1 MVFTFFGLFAVS
13 HSVLYGFIFIVCL
26 RLTMTTAVPLFSTT
40 KQSTVTRDGKEVEL
54 RGKGR
59 HDPCVLPRAV
69 PMVEA
74 MVALTLV
81 DALMMQKAQCELF
94 PNEAPLE
101 LQPNPMGSTAKN
113 GRGVPG
119 LQQQHE
125 PEKAAAGAVSQRV
138 DEE

>member
-1 MVFTFFGLFAVS
+1 
-13 HSVLYGFIFIVCL
+13 
-26 RLTMTTAVPLFSTT
+26 
-40 KQSTVTRDGKEVEL
+40 VTRDGKEVEL

-81 DALMMQKAQCELF
+81 DALMMQKAQCDLF
-94 PNEAPLE
+94 PNETPME
-101 LQPNPMGSTAKN
+101 LQPNPMGSTVN
-113 GRGVPG
+113 GHGVSS
-119 LQQQHE
+119 LQE

>member
-1 MVFTFFGLFAVS
+1 MNFDCSL
-13 HSVLYGFIFIVCL
+13 L
-26 RLTMTTAVPLFSTT
+26 RFVPVQ
-40 KQSTVTRDGKEVEL
+40 KTVTRDGKEVEL

-81 DALMMQKAQCELF
+81 DHLMMQQAQCSLF
-94 PNEAPLE
+94 EVEGPVSDR
-101 LQPNPMGSTAKN
+101 PNPMGTTAHRD
-113 GRGVPG
+113 G
-119 LQQQHE
+119 
-125 PEKAAAGAVSQRV
+125 GAPVQITADGDLVSQRV

>member
-1 MVFTFFGLFAVS
+1 MFAHMFFFFAMS
-13 HSVLYGFIFIVCL
+13 FLQ
-26 RLTMTTAVPLFSTT
+26 
-40 KQSTVTRDGKEVEL
+40 KTVTRDGQEVEL

-81 DALMMQKAQCELF
+81 DHLMMQQAQCELF
-94 PNEAPLE
+94 PNEAAVEDL
-101 LQPNPMGSTAKN
+101 PNPMGTTAHRD
-113 GRGVPG
+113 GGPAPAREMEEVG
-119 LQQQHE
+119 
-125 PEKAAAGAVSQRV
+125 GAPVSQRI

>member
-1 MVFTFFGLFAVS
+1 M
-13 HSVLYGFIFIVCL
+13 
-26 RLTMTTAVPLFSTT
+26 
-40 KQSTVTRDGKEVEL
+40 TRDGQAVEL

-81 DALMMQKAQCELF
+81 DHLMMQQAQCQLF
-94 PNEAPLE
+94 PPAETTD
-101 LQPNPMGSTAKN
+101 QPNPLGKTARRN
-113 GRGVPG
+113 DFVP
-119 LQQQHE
+119 QAEHAV
-125 PEKAAAGAVSQRV
+125 AASGPISQRV

>member
-1 MVFTFFGLFAVS
+1 M
-13 HSVLYGFIFIVCL
+13 
-26 RLTMTTAVPLFSTT
+26 
-40 KQSTVTRDGKEVEL
+40 TRDGKEVEL

-81 DALMMQKAQCELF
+81 DAIMMQKAQCEIF
-94 PNEAPLE
+94 PNEAPME
-101 LQPNPMGSTAKN
+101 LQPNPMGSTVQ
-113 GRGVPG
+113 GHGVVG
-119 LQQQHE
+119 LHE
-125 PEKAAAGAVSQRV
+125 PEKAAAGPVSQRV

>member
-1 MVFTFFGLFAVS
+1 M
-13 HSVLYGFIFIVCL
+13 
-26 RLTMTTAVPLFSTT
+26 RLTDVRNPVVNASTDKLT
-40 KQSTVTRDGKEVEL
+40 PCVSFALEQKTVTRDGQEVEL

-81 DALMMQKAQCELF
+81 DALMMQQAQCELF
-94 PNEAPLE
+94 PNEAE
-101 LQPNPMGSTAKN
+101 LSSQPNPLGKTAHN
-113 GRGVPG
+113 EGGPR
-119 LQQQHE
+119 HE
-125 PEKAAAGAVSQRV
+125 PATAAASGPISQRV

>member
-1 MVFTFFGLFAVS
+1 MSGVVFLIHSLLSLVSFA
-13 HSVLYGFIFIVCL
+13 
-26 RLTMTTAVPLFSTT
+26 
-40 KQSTVTRDGKEVEL
+40 QSTVTRDGKEVEL

-81 DALMMQKAQCELF
+81 DHLMMQQAQCELF
-94 PNEAPLE
+94 ENEDAIE
-101 LQPNPMGSTAKN
+101 DQPNPMGSTAHRV
-113 GRGVPG
+113 GGVPVDV
-119 LQQQHE
+119 
-125 PEKAAAGAVSQRV
+125 KADADLVSQRV

>member
-1 MVFTFFGLFAVS
+1 MQ
-13 HSVLYGFIFIVCL
+13 
-26 RLTMTTAVPLFSTT
+26 R
-40 KQSTVTRDGKEVEL
+40 TVTRDGQEVDL

-81 DALMMQKAQCELF
+81 DQLMLQYAQCELF
-94 PNEAPLE
+94 PDQTPKENRS
-101 LQPNPMGSTAKN
+101 NPMGKTAFRE
-113 GRGVPG
+113 RGSVISHQPF
-119 LQQQHE
+119 
-125 PEKAAAGAVSQRV
+125 AASGVGPVSQRV